1 MQSGTGLPQALKKP
15 SVLDMDIELLDS
27 WKNTHAHLAPTSM
40 KKEMSDSPITWPT
53 RTTSTATKLRI
64 RKGKFV
70 FWYVTL
76 PATCY
81 LCPVLLMMHLSHLWA
96 VRCLFPMCC
105 SLQELPRAVCN
116 LVWVD
121 RGAPLKGFSLN
132 YTHLLLFLA
141 FISSFPPMSLHV
153 LHSVFLTTPWLYIR
167 KERRES
173 SRSALLSA
181 EIKSEKSVKLPDIIY
196 DLGLKLRKGG
206 REELGE
212 NKTEIPSVSTGQRTP
227 QCHPHGTLSLRTM
240 TLE

>member
-141 FISSFPPMSLHV
+141 FISSLPFSILVSLLCLFMS
-153 LHSVFLTTPWLYIR
+153 S
-167 KERRES
+167 
-173 SRSALLSA
+173 
-181 EIKSEKSVKLPDIIY
+181 
-196 DLGLKLRKGG
+196 
-206 REELGE
+206 
-212 NKTEIPSVSTGQRTP
+212 
-227 QCHPHGTLSLRTM
+227 TLSFLLLPGC
-240 TLE
+240 TLEKRGGNHPDLLFYLLRSSLKSQWNSLTLFMT